1 MEKIATP
8 PPLLAGYADA
18 AAQESVRNV
27 CLIHAGRK
35 FREKLN
41 DLFKNLRPKCLNSI
55 PLLCEEG
62 NTRTLSNRTSLI
74 IDPEDVRLPA
84 LTPLGQKIRAE
95 IEAEEASRTIG
106 NETIYNSWAD
116 HSLYTRCFAR
126 PIPRIGEAYNH
137 GVQILQMPGYVAI
150 HYESMHDV
158 RIIPLDGRLHADPNI
173 NVPQPRSTIPLPS
186 ES

>member
-41 DLFKNLRPKCLNSI
+41 DLFKNLRPKCLNSR

-62 NTRTLSNRTSLI
+62 NVHAIYYTAPAFVSKRQAIGKLHMSRIEHRAGSS
-74 IDPEDVRLPA
+74 VR
-84 LTPLGQKIRAE
+84 
-95 IEAEEASRTIG
+95 S
-106 NETIYNSWAD
+106 
-116 HSLYTRCFAR
+116 
-126 PIPRIGEAYNH
+126 
-137 GVQILQMPGYVAI
+137 
-150 HYESMHDV
+150 
-158 RIIPLDGRLHADPNI
+158 
-173 NVPQPRSTIPLPS
+173 
-186 ES
+186 